1 MVQERECGTGKYVLL
16 IFVEISTNPGH
27 CDDEGEDG
35 EADDEEEFVTHDFG
49 WISARW
55 KVV

>member
-35 EADDEEEFVTHDFG
+35 EADDEEEFVTHG
-49 WISARW
+49 VKWISAR
-55 KVV
+55 